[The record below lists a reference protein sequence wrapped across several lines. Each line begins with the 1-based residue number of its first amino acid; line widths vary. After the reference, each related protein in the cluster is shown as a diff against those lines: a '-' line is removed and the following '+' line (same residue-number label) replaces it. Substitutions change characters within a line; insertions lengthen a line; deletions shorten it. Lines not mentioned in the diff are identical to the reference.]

1 MGAAA
6 MVPSKN
12 LLVSPVLLASI
23 LSVTSE
29 QVAMGADNQLQQI
42 QRLDAIRADLQS
54 VARSSQRGAIDQSK
68 LSRFRIAQWRN
79 H

>member
-1 MGAAA
+1 
-6 MVPSKN
+6 MVPPKH

-23 LSVTSE
+23 LSVAAE
-29 QVAMGADNQLQQI
+29 QVATGADSQLQQI

-54 VARSSQRGAIDQSK
+54 VARQDQPGAIDQSK
-68 LSRFRIAQWRN
+68 LSRFRVAQWRN

>member
-1 MGAAA
+1 

-54 VARSSQRGAIDQSK
+54 VARSSQPGAIDQSK
-68 LSRFRIAQWRN
+68 L
-79 H
+79 

>member
-1 MGAAA
+1 

-23 LSVTSE
+23 LSVTTE
-29 QVAMGADNQLQQI
+29 QMAMGADNQLQQI

>member
-1 MGAAA
+1 MGVVA

-23 LSVTSE
+23 LSVTTE
-29 QVAMGADNQLQQI
+29 QMAMGADNQLQQI

>member
-23 LSVTSE
+23 LSVTTE
-29 QVAMGADNQLQQI
+29 QMAMGADNQLQQI

-54 VARSSQRGAIDQSK
+54 VARSSQPGAIDQSK